1 MRFSFLIVG
10 LALIPQAALA
20 QPSICQS
27 IANQMDRL
35 NCYNTGSPPPPAATP
50 PKKANVIPKRIE
62 KPVAPNAQ
70 QGPGQYVDV
79 LEDENR
85 KLAAKLKNV
94 CRGC

>member
-1 MRFSFLIVG
+1 MRFGLLIVG
-10 LALIPQAALA
+10 LALTPQVALA

-35 NCYNTGSPPPPAATP
+35 NCYNTGSPPPPAPAH
-50 PKKANVIPKRIE
+50 KRANVTPKRIE
-62 KPVAPNAQ
+62 KPVAPKAQ
-70 QGPGQYVDV
+70 QEPGRYVDV